1 VRQLA
6 GRGVAAIWSVN
17 RPRGA
22 LWGRIAAVVA
32 GALVVLPGFHVRAGD
47 RDRPSGKVT
56 ELIFKTPVG
65 EADLS
70 GQDLSSMDFAK
81 LDFKAAKMS
90 RANLFGNDLSG
101 AKLIGVNLFGAT
113 LDRTIITHADFTG
126 ADLTGVSFLRPTVF
140 TDLSINRTEAPK
152 FDNAKLVGVRF
163 TGIFDGTSFRN
174 ANLKYAQ
181 MGPHDTRMDISSFPH
196 NFFRGCDFSNT
207 LLYDADMY
215 EVVATM
221 ANFRGADMR
230 NTVLIRADLSGAD
243 FTGADLTGA
252 DFTEADL
259 DGAILKDVKGLDKI
273 KGLSL
278 AKNLDRAIR

>member
-1 VRQLA
+1 MTRPGWGVREHRFGRLIRTLA
-6 GRGVAAIWSVN
+6 VLSVAA
-17 RPRGA
+17 
-22 LWGRIAAVVA
+22 LTFAAGNA
-32 GALVVLPGFHVRAGD
+32 FSGD
-47 RDRPSGKVT
+47 RDRPAGRVT
-56 ELIFKTPVG
+56 KLIFNTPIG

-70 GQDLSSMDFAK
+70 GQDLSSMDLSK
-81 LDFKAAKMS
+81 VDFKSAKMS

-113 LDRTIITHADFTG
+113 LDRTIITRADFSG

-140 TDLSINRTEAPK
+140 TDLTINRAEAPK

-163 TGIFDGTSFRN
+163 TGIFDGASFRN

-207 LLYDADMY
+207 QLYDADMY

-252 DFTEADL
+252 DLTEADL
-259 DGAILKDVKGLDKI
+259 DRAILKDVKGLDKI

>member
-1 VRQLA
+1 MTRPISS
-6 GRGVAAIWSVN
+6 GVCRIT
-17 RPRGA
+17 GA
-22 LWGRIAAVVA
+22 LRVPVA
-32 GALVVLPGFHVRAGD
+32 ILFTCLLFQIFHIFPSAAGD
-47 RDRPSGKVT
+47 RDRPSGKIT
-56 ELIFKTPVG
+56 ELIFKSAAGT
-65 EADLS
+65 ADLS
-70 GQDLSSMDFAK
+70 GQDLSSMDMSK
-81 LDFKAAKMS
+81 VDFKAARME

-101 AKLIGVNLFGAT
+101 AQLQGVDLFGAT
-113 LDRTIITHADFTG
+113 LDRAVITHTDFSG

-140 TDLSINRTEAPK
+140 TDLTNNRSEAPK

-163 TGIFDGTSFRN
+163 TGIFDGSSFRG

-207 LLYDADMY
+207 QLYDADLY

-221 ANFRGADMR
+221 SNFRGADLR
-230 NTVLIRADLSGAD
+230 NTVFIRADLSGAD

-259 DGAILKDVKGLDKI
+259 DRTILKDVKGLDKI

-278 AKNLDRAIR
+278 AKNLDRAIH